1 MTSLDLAAIRQRVE
15 KATEGPWN
23 TGFDYEKNDPIVLAP
38 GYIEHTI
45 DYTLTEGGL
54 EHGKADAEFI
64 AHAREDIPALL
75 DEIDRLNAAIRAVE
89 AVHQKRGASWPHNG
103 GVFVCGADGAIWP
116 CPTIRALT
124 NALEGDR

>member
-1 MTSLDLAAIRQRVE
+1 MTDLDLAAIRQRVE

-45 DYTLTEGGL
+45 DYPLTEVGL

-75 DEIDRLNAAIRAVE
+75 DEIDRLNVTIQRVRE
-89 AVHQKRGASWPHNG
+89 LHEPFTSGL
-103 GVFVCGADGAIWP
+103 ADFCTECSSHGYAYCDAP
-116 CPTIRALT
+116 CPTIRAL
-124 NALEGDR
+124 EGGEQDD

>member
-15 KATEGPWN
+15 KATDGPWN

-45 DYTLTEGGL
+45 DYTLTE
-54 EHGKADAEFI
+54 HGKADAEFI

-75 DEIDRLNAAIRAVE
+75 DEIDRLNATIQRVREIARQMDE
-89 AVHQKRGASWPHNG
+89 YSHRSG
-103 GVFVCGADGAIWP
+103 P
-116 CPTIRALT
+116 CITPSKYGCRECSNEPAKG
-124 NALEGDR
+124 NQP